1 MEVRHDLP
9 TNLRKAY
16 LLQKKRRKEM
26 EIGEM
31 IKKIIQ
37 EMVMPELQLILPEI
51 QAIKSENEQ
60 IKTALAVMNKRID
73 DMNNHLV
80 DQSRRIDNLRV
91 ELRDEI
97 ANLRVELRDEI
108 ANLRTELR
116 DENANLKAELKN
128 EITNLRVELRD
139 GIDKNNM
146 RIDRLYEVIVRRDE
160 YEKLE
165 IKILRLENEVAEVRT
180 DMKIRLA
187 A

>member
-1 MEVRHDLP
+1 
-9 TNLRKAY
+9 
-16 LLQKKRRKEM
+16 M

-51 QAIKSENEQ
+51 QVIKSENEQ
-60 IKTALAVMNKRID
+60 IKTALAVINKRID

-97 ANLRVELRDEI
+97 A
-108 ANLRTELR
+108 
-116 DENANLKAELKN
+116 
-128 EITNLRVELRD
+128 NLRVELRD